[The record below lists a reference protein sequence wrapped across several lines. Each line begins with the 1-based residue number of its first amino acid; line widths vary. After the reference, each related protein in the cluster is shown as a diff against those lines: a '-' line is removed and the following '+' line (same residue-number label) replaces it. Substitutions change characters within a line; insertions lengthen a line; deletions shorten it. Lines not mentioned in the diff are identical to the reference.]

1 MLVVMHMDC
10 APVRTMYWV
19 TNVTGIPSYTDITN
33 FEADLIC
40 LIFFQRQ
47 L

>member
-1 MLVVMHMDC
+1 MLVVMPMDC

-19 TNVTGIPSYTDITN
+19 TNVTGIPSYADIIN
-33 FEADLIC
+33 FEAELIC